1 MYFLVINVD
10 FSRNWMVDD
19 QEEQPIKAKNN
30 ERAAL
35 PAHKAFREKDRQTEK
50 SKMCTRLANTLN
62 IGFCNS

>member
-1 MYFLVINVD
+1 
-10 FSRNWMVDD
+10 MVDD

-35 PAHKAFREKDRQTEK
+35 PAHKAFREKDRQTERQTEK